1 MALTAFLALVFYIAA
16 FFNVGQSPVLFLV
29 LLGLATVFVGL
40 NLPVGLTVINDVVTP
55 GLRATAIGISGLIA
69 QLLGATLGI
78 VAVGAISDRLGGG
91 ANGLQ
96 WGLIWT
102 LPFFALSV
110 VTNLI
115 LTKYYPGDSARCTDE
130 VFAEK

>member
-1 MALTAFLALVFYIAA
+1 M
-16 FFNVGQSPVLFLV
+16 V
-29 LLGLATVFVGL
+29 LLALATVFVGL
-40 NLPVGLTVINDVVTP
+40 NLPVGLTIINDVITP

-78 VAVGAISDRLGGG
+78 VAVGAISDYLGGG
-91 ANGLQ
+91 ASGLQ
-96 WGLIWT
+96 WGMIWT
-102 LPFFALSV
+102 LPFFALSIV
-110 VTNLI
+110 ANLI